1 VYPEEERRK
10 TKNKKKQKKKDS
22 LLLLPNPPFW
32 QMRFARVFRSLTSR
46 PLRVAGSC
54 AVVGLTSSVWF
65 AASVQEPYTK
75 TPFEEECHG
84 LSLLGLGLRSKYS
97 WFSVYAY
104 GLYADKALL
113 TVEEPALFSHLIA
126 VQSPKILRLVF
137 QRDVS
142 GTDMEN
148 AISASLAPRV
158 DAAVSL
164 FAFSCCLCCFN
175 VS

>member
-1 VYPEEERRK
+1 
-10 TKNKKKQKKKDS
+10 
-22 LLLLPNPPFW
+22 
-32 QMRFARVFRSLTSR
+32 
-46 PLRVAGSC
+46 
-54 AVVGLTSSVWF
+54 VVGLTSSIWF

-104 GLYADKALL
+104 GFYADKALL
-113 TVEEPALFSHLIA
+113 EGVEEPALFSHLIA

-164 FAFSCCLCCFN
+164 FLCLSLSLLLFLMEN